1 MPSSPLAQAQRIQ
14 AAVSILGP
22 QDTISLLRLLKLS
35 DGRRPMSELAEKS
48 YGMTEAQLERRLDA
62 MEENGLITRR
72 QEAGTT
78 VVSATRAGREAVSYL
93 QIPIARWASAHQ
105 GVPEFGTGPGAYTE
119 QALATLNRA
128 HTVSTV
134 MALAAYGEPAYPSEI
149 LDDALPTGMDPSSL
163 YQRLQQLEADGIV
176 ARTGER
182 RTYMYG
188 LTTAGT
194 ALADPLDAIGR
205 WAQRHL
211 PAPPRSETTVR
222 RAGAR
227 NTAPATPARPA
238 PAKPSPM
245 PPARGAAPAVA
256 QAQAQAPSPS
266 PSQLAATR
274 AKAASVRSA
283 TAALVFSHEAP
294 PQPAPLISN
303 STAAKR
309 R

>member
-14 AAVSILGP
+14 AAVAVLGP
-22 QDTISLLRLLKLS
+22 QDTISLLRLLKLA
-35 DGRRPMSELAEKS
+35 DGTRPMSDLAEKS
-48 YGMTEAQLERRLDA
+48 HGMTEAQLERRLDA
-62 MEENGLITRR
+62 MEENGLVTRR

-93 QIPIARWASAHQ
+93 QIPVTRWASAHQ

-128 HTVSTV
+128 NTVATI
-134 MALAAYGEPAYPSEI
+134 MALDAYGERAYPSEI
-149 LDDALPTGMDPSSL
+149 LDAALPAGMNPGNL

-176 ARTGER
+176 ERTGEPR
-182 RTYMYG
+182 YYMYG
-188 LTTAGT
+188 LTTAGK
-194 ALADPLDAIGR
+194 ALADPLEAIGR

-227 NTAPATPARPA
+227 TTAPAAPARPA
-238 PAKPSPM
+238 PAKPSPR
-245 PPARGAAPAVA
+245 AAAPAVT
-256 QAQAQAPSPS
+256 QAPS
-266 PSQLAATR
+266 PSQLATTR

-283 TAALVFSHEAP
+283 TASLVFSHEAP